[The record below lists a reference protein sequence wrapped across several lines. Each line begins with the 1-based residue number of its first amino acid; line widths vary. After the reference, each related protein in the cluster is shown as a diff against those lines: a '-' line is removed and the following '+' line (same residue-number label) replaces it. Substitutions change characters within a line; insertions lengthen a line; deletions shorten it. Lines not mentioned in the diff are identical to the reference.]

1 MQNSQS
7 NSNHTSIV
15 QLYIDKPLLI
25 NSRKFDIRVYAMLT
39 SINGVMKGFM
49 YRDCYFRTSSK
60 AFDLTNLQNKFIHLT
75 NDAIQ

>member
-1 MQNSQS
+1 
-7 NSNHTSIV
+7 
-15 QLYIDKPLLI
+15 
-25 NSRKFDIRVYAMLT
+25 MLT

-75 NDAIQ
+75 NDAI